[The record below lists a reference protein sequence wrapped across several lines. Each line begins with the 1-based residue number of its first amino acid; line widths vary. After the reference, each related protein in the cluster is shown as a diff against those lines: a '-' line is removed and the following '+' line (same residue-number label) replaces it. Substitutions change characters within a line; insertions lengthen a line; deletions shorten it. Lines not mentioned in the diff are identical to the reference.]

1 MPKGFEILRTPQYEK
16 RRRLIHLLPAVIFL
30 FGFTMRG
37 IENASAVTDPI
48 PTSTDFQ
55 VKTGALVGTNNVVCA
70 MTPSGGAKCLG
81 LGNRNG
87 SGTGVNTNTPGDVQ
101 GLTSGVESLAVGT
114 QTVCALT
121 TAGGAKCW
129 GLNVGAGPTQTV
141 STSPVDVQGMTSG
154 VAQISSGAGYACFL
168 TTSNNVGCFG
178 QNNWGQLGDGTQT
191 TSNTVTSVLDINGL
205 ATSVSSGAQSSCIIT
220 NTQTVKCWGYGGY
233 GNLGN
238 GTNTTFSARPVDV
251 SDLTSVAELALGDN
265 SACALT
271 TAGAVKCWGRNDAGQ
286 LGNGV
291 AGNTTVPVAVSGL
304 SSGVRAIRAGQYHY
318 CAILDSGSMKCWG
331 RNSEGQLGAGA
342 TSGGRN
348 TPIDSTIATGTIVDV
363 SAFAYFTCVL
373 NSDGIVHCFGT
384 HPIMTISTTAANVVS
399 GLTSEH
405 VGVRTLASNRQVLMR
420 SWYPSR
426 FNYGEFYAPVNLG
439 VRAYTSEGITISSI
453 YFAKG
458 ADNTGAHTGLV
469 WNSSGQVI
477 ARQDFVGETGTGWQK
492 VSLIE
497 PVYIAADSTFTVGYS
512 LENFGYP
519 IGTYF
524 PNITIGPVTVGNGY
538 YAYSNDV
545 TTFPNGTVDTNYGID
560 FEFIADSDIPT
571 TTSTSTTTTTVAPTT
586 TTTTTSTTTTT
597 TTTTEAPTTTT
608 STSTTVAPTTTTT
621 TTVAPTTTTS
631 TSTTVA
637 PTTTTVAPTTTTST
651 STTVVPTTTTSTST
665 STTSTSTTV
674 APTTTTT
681 TTVPAIVNA
690 LVTLGLKETS
700 TKTEVVAAVTSAI
713 KDGVTA
719 TEATSLAS
727 SAKVLE
733 SIEPNQAAD
742 VFEAISVT
750 ELSAEEESQL
760 VAAVTDA
767 PTEIKAEFESTI
779 DVYASGLDDYVA
791 VGSNIDVGSRKSLIA
806 ATTAVASVA
815 AAAGAGGASGG
826 SSGGSSGGPSSTPQI
841 RVGRRED

>member
-129 GLNVGAGPTQTV
+129 GLNVGASPTQTV

-304 SSGVRAIRAGQYHY
+304 SSGVRAI
-318 CAILDSGSMKCWG
+318 
-331 RNSEGQLGAGA
+331 
-342 TSGGRN
+342 
-348 TPIDSTIATGTIVDV
+348 
-363 SAFAYFTCVL
+363 
-373 NSDGIVHCFGT
+373 
-384 HPIMTISTTAANVVS
+384 
-399 GLTSEH
+399 
-405 VGVRTLASNRQVLMR
+405 
-420 SWYPSR
+420 
-426 FNYGEFYAPVNLG
+426 
-439 VRAYTSEGITISSI
+439 
-453 YFAKG
+453 
-458 ADNTGAHTGLV
+458 
-469 WNSSGQVI
+469 
-477 ARQDFVGETGTGWQK
+477 
-492 VSLIE
+492 
-497 PVYIAADSTFTVGYS
+497 
-512 LENFGYP
+512 
-519 IGTYF
+519 
-524 PNITIGPVTVGNGY
+524 
-538 YAYSNDV
+538 
-545 TTFPNGTVDTNYGID
+545 
-560 FEFIADSDIPT
+560 
-571 TTSTSTTTTTVAPTT
+571 
-586 TTTTTSTTTTT
+586 
-597 TTTTEAPTTTT
+597 
-608 STSTTVAPTTTTT
+608 
-621 TTVAPTTTTS
+621 
-631 TSTTVA
+631 
-637 PTTTTVAPTTTTST
+637 
-651 STTVVPTTTTSTST
+651 
-665 STTSTSTTV
+665 
-674 APTTTTT
+674 
-681 TTVPAIVNA
+681 
-690 LVTLGLKETS
+690 
-700 TKTEVVAAVTSAI
+700 
-713 KDGVTA
+713 
-719 TEATSLAS
+719 
-727 SAKVLE
+727 
-733 SIEPNQAAD
+733 
-742 VFEAISVT
+742 
-750 ELSAEEESQL
+750 
-760 VAAVTDA
+760 
-767 PTEIKAEFESTI
+767 
-779 DVYASGLDDYVA
+779 
-791 VGSNIDVGSRKSLIA
+791 
-806 ATTAVASVA
+806 
-815 AAAGAGGASGG
+815 
-826 SSGGSSGGPSSTPQI
+826 
-841 RVGRRED
+841 